1 AAAAAAAELGYPAVL
16 KAAGLRHRLDTGG
29 IRMNIDDE
37 DELRADVQGM
47 QAELGADDAGMLL
60 VQRQAPRG
68 VSTVLTTTEDPL
80 FGPIV
85 SFGLAGDA
93 IDLLGDV
100 AHRIPPLTTTDVHD
114 LVRGVKAAPRLF
126 GHGGRVAVDVGAL
139 EDVVARVSRLAED
152 LPQVARLRLQ
162 PVHVHPGGVA
172 VLDATARVAPP
183 PTRADGVR
191 RALLALP

>member
-1 AAAAAAAELGYPAVL
+1 
-16 KAAGLRHRLDTGG
+16 
-29 IRMNIDDE
+29 M
-37 DELRADVQGM
+37 
-47 QAELGADDAGMLL
+47 
-60 VQRQAPRG
+60 APRG
-68 VSTVLTTTEDPL
+68 VSTVLSTVEDPL

-93 IDLLGDV
+93 IDLLDDV

-126 GHGGRVAVDVGAL
+126 GHGGRPAVDVDAL

-152 LPQVARLRLQ
+152 LPQVASLRLQ

-172 VLDATARVAPP
+172 VLDATGRVAEPV
-183 PTRADGVR
+183 TRSDGGR
-191 RALLALP
+191 RALRPLP